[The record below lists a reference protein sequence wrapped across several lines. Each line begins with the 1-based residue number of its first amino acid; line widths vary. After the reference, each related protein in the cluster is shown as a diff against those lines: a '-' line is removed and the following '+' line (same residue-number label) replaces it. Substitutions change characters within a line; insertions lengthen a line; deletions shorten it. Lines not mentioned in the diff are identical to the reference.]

1 MKNLILKYGL
11 ISGAVGAVMMFCMA
25 LYLGNDPGRFSHGE
39 VFGYTGIV
47 LSMLF
52 VFFGVRAYR
61 DQVASGVISFGKAFQ
76 VGLMITLISCA
87 IYVATWFVVSNT
99 LMTDFM
105 DKYSEFM
112 IQQLQAGGASAEKIA
127 EKTAEMEQF
136 KEMYKNPLVKI
147 AFTFLEP
154 FPVGLAVTLLSAAIL
169 RRS

>member
-112 IQQLQAGGASAEKIA
+112 IQQLQA
-127 EKTAEMEQF
+127 
-136 KEMYKNPLVKI
+136 
-147 AFTFLEP
+147 
-154 FPVGLAVTLLSAAIL
+154 VGLRQRKLPKKPQKWSSS
-169 RRS
+169 RRCTKTRWSR